1 MEFGMPIEE
10 ALKLVKEML
19 ESMSDEE
26 IIERADLLI
35 NNLTTVLNSPEMI
48 ATTEEVFKQIDLE
61 GQPPQIVIQ
70 SLGAA

>member
-10 ALKLVKEML
+10 AIKLVKEML

-35 NNLTTVLNSPEMI
+35 KNLTTVLNSPEMI

-61 GQPPQIVIQ
+61 GFLEFNVFV
-70 SLGAA
+70 